1 MVAKRE
7 MKETQTD
14 SIFRKP
20 VPEGVEEITELPTRG
35 GIVQLKDSSL
45 MMATGESYHLST
57 NDGRTW
63 TKEQPLNC
71 EFPVTGLIRLQS
83 GALAVYGTKGTK
95 DDGGRFFASSDDE
108 GQTWSK
114 PSLICPCSAG
124 APFIHS
130 MIQLTTGRLLL
141 TMYWGGLS
149 SWTYD
154 GRTMVSVHPEMKYED
169 VSAYGLWRG
178 QRRQIEGHAHAPEM
192 GMSVVYRSDDEGKTW
207 TKHVGGL
214 FGWFDFE
221 GIPNGY
227 CGNTACFEPAIAQTK
242 SGSVLLIGRATVGRQ
257 IQSFSSD
264 GGEHWSTV
272 LPTDLPASESP
283 AAMVSLPDS
292 GDLLIVWNQVSREEI
307 RRGYRRGRLSSAVS
321 KDGGHSWENFK
332 TLELSEGLEDIDR
345 IQPEYPIQMVR
356 ARDWVGDISDGWAF
370 FHYANIDVIGDKVFL
385 RYSRG
390 TPLLGVAEQNLNKQE
405 SVLRIYPRQWF
416 YS

>member
-71 EFPVTGLIRLQS
+71 EFPVTGLILLQS

-178 QRRQIEGHAHAPEM
+178 QRRQI
-192 GMSVVYRSDDEGKTW
+192 
-207 TKHVGGL
+207 
-214 FGWFDFE
+214 
-221 GIPNGY
+221 
-227 CGNTACFEPAIAQTK
+227 
-242 SGSVLLIGRATVGRQ
+242 
-257 IQSFSSD
+257 
-264 GGEHWSTV
+264 
-272 LPTDLPASESP
+272 
-283 AAMVSLPDS
+283 
-292 GDLLIVWNQVSREEI
+292 
-307 RRGYRRGRLSSAVS
+307 
-321 KDGGHSWENFK
+321 
-332 TLELSEGLEDIDR
+332 
-345 IQPEYPIQMVR
+345 
-356 ARDWVGDISDGWAF
+356 
-370 FHYANIDVIGDKVFL
+370 
-385 RYSRG
+385 
-390 TPLLGVAEQNLNKQE
+390 
-405 SVLRIYPRQWF
+405 
-416 YS
+416 